1 MPIHMHNTVCK
12 NVVMHLYISIFEN
25 DKKKNR
31 ELCNAGNLHFR
42 ISKDKKD
49 GK

>member
-25 DKKKNR
+25 DKKNR

-42 ISKDKKD
+42 ISKDKRD